1 MLIKHS
7 SRFILLTL
15 LLFTFACSN
24 EPRQAK
30 TDAVDSSAQE
40 VKPEIKEAPA
50 VTATVAVTGGTIEG
64 ISLDG
69 IFSYK
74 GIPFAA
80 PPVGENRWKSPQPV
94 VPWEGV
100 KKTDKFAPGPMQD
113 TAFGAMLGGPQEISE
128 DCLYLNVWTGAKKID
143 EKRPVMVWIYGGGF
157 GIGMTSSPAYDGTN
171 LAKKGVVLVNVA
183 YRLGPMGFLAHPEL
197 SSEGGG
203 GSGTYGIQDQ
213 IAGLKWVKENIAKF
227 GGDPANVTIFGES
240 AGGFSVFML
249 TASPMAKELFHRAI
263 SESGGGLGPARMNLK
278 QAEELGIKYLSD
290 LGANN
295 IAAARAMSAEEIQKN
310 TNGMGNFWP
319 VPDGVTI
326 PINMYELYETG
337 AFNDTPVLIGSN
349 SNEGGL
355 FVTKPL
361 KTADFKKMV
370 KGQYAAAA
378 EEIIKA
384 YPHATDEEATQSA
397 KDLMRESTFAWPTWA
412 WAKLH
417 SRKSANKAYLYYFD
431 HRTEGIPGGANHAAE
446 IPYVFANLGGPG
458 PMNSRP
464 ATPADTALS
473 ELVGAYWVNF
483 AKKGDPNGE
492 GLPTWPAFNENEQ
505 VVMYIDGETG
515 AKKHPDLDKIIA
527 FDAYFAKLRE
537 GMGSK

>member
-1 MLIKHS
+1 MFRNPIRLLL
-7 SRFILLTL
+7 LLTL
-15 LLFTFACSN
+15 PLFLSACAN
-24 EPRQAK
+24 ETGDKKADTSTVETK
-30 TDAVDSSAQE
+30 TVP
-40 VKPEIKEAPA
+40 VEAPA
-50 VTATVAVTGGTIEG
+50 LTQTVAVTGGTIEG
-64 ISLDG
+64 VSLDG

-171 LAKKGVVLVNVA
+171 LAKKGVVLVSVA
-183 YRLGPMGFLAHPEL
+183 YRVGPLGFLAHPEL
-197 SSEGGG
+197 SAEGGG

-213 IAGLKWVKENIAKF
+213 IAGLKWVRDNIANF

-249 TASPMAKELFHRAI
+249 TASPAAKGLFHRAI
-263 SESGGGLGPARMNLK
+263 SESGGGLGPARMTLA
-278 QAEELGIKYLSD
+278 QAEELGKKYLKD
-290 LGANN
+290 LGANS
-295 IAAARAMSAEEIQKN
+295 ISEARALSPEEIQKN
-310 TNGMGNFWP
+310 TKGMGNFWP
-319 VPDGVTI
+319 VPDGIII
-326 PINMYELYETG
+326 PTDMYKIYEAGT
-337 AFNDTPVLIGSN
+337 FNDTPVLIGSN

-355 FVTKPL
+355 FVTQPMKSES
-361 KTADFKKMV
+361 FKAMV

-378 EEIIKA
+378 EEILRV

-397 KDLMRESTFAWPTWA
+397 KDIMRESTFAWPTWA

-417 SRKSANKAYLYYFD
+417 SLKSGNRAYLYYFD

-464 ATPADTALS
+464 ATPADIALS
-473 ELVGAYWVNF
+473 ELMGAYWINF

-492 GLPTWPAFNENEQ
+492 GLPNWPAFNENEQ
-505 VVMYIDGETG
+505 MVMYIDGDTG
-515 AKKHPDLDKIIA
+515 AKKHPDLDKIMA
-527 FDAYFAKLRE
+527 FDAYFKKLRE
-537 GMGSK
+537 GTDKK